1 LTFVEP
7 FDQLLEVLRTR
18 GIHGLLCALNSRMP
32 HRFTGVYRFDP
43 PILRN
48 PYLCDAFAPNVT
60 RGEDSPINDNYCAI
74 VRSERRSLGVENSR
88 TDPRLAGH
96 PAREIV
102 ISYCGVLISDARGEP
117 FGTICHFDHK
127 PCEVPTSELVLMEQL
142 APHVHAAIFASERGR
157 EAR

>member
-1 LTFVEP
+1 
-7 FDQLLEVLRTR
+7 
-18 GIHGLLCALNSRMP
+18 LNSRMP
-32 HRFTGVYRFDP
+32 HRFTGVYLFDP

-48 PYLCDAFAPNVT
+48 PYLCDAFAPNVVK
-60 RGEDSPINDNYCAI
+60 RGEDSTISDSYCAI

-88 TDPRLAGH
+88 TDPRVAGH

-102 ISYCGVLISDARGEP
+102 ISYCGVPISDERGEP
-117 FGTICHFDHK
+117 FGTICHFDHQ

-142 APHVHAAIFASERGR
+142 APHVHEAIFAAERGR